1 MGTSNTKPKEFY
13 SEAEAAATL
22 GISISRLHMLLD
34 ENVFNNG
41 MQRPENLTLR
51 ASDLVVLGFWNKCH
65 QNAKI
70 LRMPRR

>member
-1 MGTSNTKPKEFY
+1 MATSNTKAKEYY
-13 SEAEAAATL
+13 SEAEAAAML

-41 MQRPENLTLR
+41 MQRPVNLMLR
-51 ASDLVVLGFWNKCH
+51 ASDMVVLGFWNKSH

>member
-1 MGTSNTKPKEFY
+1 MSTSNAKAKDFY
-13 SEAEAAATL
+13 SEVEAAALL

-41 MQRPENLTLR
+41 MQRPTNLTLR

-65 QNAKI
+65 RNAKI

>member
-1 MGTSNTKPKEFY
+1 MATSNTKPKEYY
-13 SEAEAAATL
+13 SEAEAATML

-41 MQRPENLTLR
+41 MQRPANLTLR
-51 ASDLVVLGFWNKCH
+51 ASDLVVLGFWNKAH